1 MLPHLTHLTS
11 VTQNCTSFL
20 NLRDLIT
27 TRDHID
33 NMKTQSDSLQRF
45 IFEHAQIRGERV
57 HLDAA
62 WRTVLDNHDYPPALC
77 QMMGEL
83 TAAAVLLAAT
93 LKLDGSLVL
102 QIQGS
107 GAIKLLVVECSG
119 DMKLRATAK
128 WAGALQGSL
137 NELVGDGL
145 FVITLAQKD
154 DKPAYQSI
162 VSLEG
167 KSVAE
172 ILQNYMFRSEQLE
185 TRLWLTADEHSA
197 SGMLLQKLPE
207 QIASDDDTW
216 LRVTQLAVTVRADEL
231 MKLNT
236 EELLYR
242 LFHEEDV
249 RLFEVQSVSFNC
261 TCTRDNVARMLMM
274 IGQEEV
280 YSILAERQIIEV
292 YCEFC
297 NHRYEFDKVDAVQ
310 LFASITPVEVG
321 GTRH

>member
-1 MLPHLTHLTS
+1 
-11 VTQNCTSFL
+11 
-20 NLRDLIT
+20 
-27 TRDHID
+27 
-33 NMKTQSDSLQRF
+33 MKTQTDSLQRF
-45 IFEHAQIRGERV
+45 LFEHAQIRGERV
-57 HLDAA
+57 HLDIS
-62 WRTVLDNHDYPPALC
+62 WRTVLENHDYPPVLR

-83 TAAAVLLAAT
+83 TAAAALLAAT

-102 QIQGS
+102 QIQGR
-107 GAIKLLVVECSG
+107 GAIKLLVVECGG
-119 DMKLRATAK
+119 DLKLRATAK
-128 WAGALQGSL
+128 WDGVLQGDL

-154 DKPAYQSI
+154 NKPAYQSI
-162 VSLEG
+162 VSLDG

-172 ILQNYMFRSEQLE
+172 ILQNYMARSEQLD

-216 LRVTQLAVTVRADEL
+216 SRVTQLAETVRADEL
-231 MKLNT
+231 MQLPT
-236 EELLYR
+236 EKLLYR

-249 RLFEVQSVSFNC
+249 RLFEVQPVSFNC
-261 TCTRDNVARMLMM
+261 TCTLDNVARMLMM
-274 IGQEEV
+274 LGQKEV
-280 YSILAERQIIEV
+280 ESILSEREIIEV
-292 YCEFC
+292 HCEFC

-310 LFASITPVEVG
+310 LFAAIAPVEVG